1 MIISDGRIIIDTE
14 IDNSGAEA
22 GLRRTTASVRS
33 QVAKLAAEYKKQ
45 GMSASEAFS
54 KAWAE
59 IERTSD
65 ESSRETADNWRT
77 NLGDKLG
84 GIAKTS
90 LKAISGLVVG
100 AATALSGL
108 AATAIKIGSDF
119 EAQMSRVK
127 AISGATAD
135 EFEKLNELAIQLGAD
150 TAFSAKEA
158 AEGMENLASAG
169 FATNEIIDAMPGML
183 DLAAASGED
192 LATSSDIAASTLRGF
207 GLAASEAG
215 HVADVLAKNAAA
227 TNAAVYDTGEAM
239 KYIAPVAASLGISLE
254 EVTAAIGL
262 MANSGI
268 QGSQAGT
275 ALRASLTRLTKPTD
289 AMITAMEKVGFNA
302 FDSEGKMKSLSNM
315 ISELKSGMEGWT
327 DEAKSNALATIFG
340 TEALSGMMALINAG
354 PEEIDRLTESY
365 LNSDGAAKQMA
376 QTMQDNLKGNIEALG
391 GSLETLGIQFYQSVD
406 TPLNDIVS
414 SANSMVD
421 ELSNAF
427 SEGGF
432 EGLVSQLGNTLATI
446 VTQIANGA
454 PQMIELGVSLIKNL
468 ITGIQEN
475 LPAIATGAV
484 DIVMS
489 LVNGIIEILPMLL
502 EVGLQALIALGQG
515 IAENLPTLIPTIVN
529 LIISICDIIIE
540 NLPLILDVAIQII
553 MALVQGLVTALP
565 TLIAEVPRI
574 INSFSDAIYSALP
587 QILEA
592 GVQILMMLIKGLIDS
607 IPTLIANIPQIIL
620 AIVNAIT
627 LYNWASLGKNLIE
640 WIGNGLSSMKSN
652 IGSIAKGIADSV
664 VNGIKNIFTSGT
676 SVGKNLISW
685 VANGIS
691 SSLGNL
697 VQAAK
702 NVATGAINGIKNI
715 LSWDSAAS
723 IGSNL
728 IRGIWNGISNMTGWI
743 INLIGGFA
751 DSVISS
757 IKGFFGIHS
766 PSRIMRDLIGTNI
779 VKGIG
784 VGIDVET
791 PNLEK
796 NIDTNMSD
804 LIDKMSATV
813 DYETAMTT
821 ARVVAHNNVLS
832 GGVETDDSVSK
843 ENPVTVVA
851 KFIVDGKEFTQTVVA
866 PNQDVLSEYYEG
878 R

>member
-1 MIISDGRIIIDTE
+1 MGRIIIDTE
-14 IDNSGAEA
+14 IDSAGAESDAKSLSTKMGSIAKSTVSAITGLVAGATTALA
-22 GLRRTTASVRS
+22 GL
-33 QVAKLAAEYKKQ
+33 
-45 GMSASEAFS
+45 
-54 KAWAE
+54 
-59 IERTSD
+59 
-65 ESSRETADNWRT
+65 
-77 NLGDKLG
+77 
-84 GIAKTS
+84 
-90 LKAISGLVVG
+90 
-100 AATALSGL
+100 ATA
-108 AATAIKIGSDF
+108 AVKIGMDF

-169 FATNEIIDAMPGML
+169 FTVNEIIDAMPGML
-183 DLAAASGED
+183 DLAASSGED

-215 HVADVLAKNAAA
+215 HVADVLAKNAAD

-239 KYIAPVAASLGISLE
+239 KYVAPVASSLGISLE

-262 MANSGI
+262 MANAGI

-275 ALRASLTRLTKPTD
+275 TLRASLTRLTKPTD
-289 AMITAMEKVGFNA
+289 NMIAAMEKVGFNA
-302 FDSEGKMKSLSNM
+302 FDAEGKMKGLSAM

-365 LNSDGAAKQMA
+365 INSDGAAQQMA
-376 QTMQDNLKGNIEALG
+376 KTMQDNLKGNVEALG

-432 EGLVSQLGNTLATI
+432 EGLVSQLGNVLATI
-446 VTQIANGA
+446 VTQVASSA
-454 PQMIELGVSLIKNL
+454 PKMIDLGVSLIKNL
-468 ITGIQEN
+468 ITGIQNN
-475 LPAIATGAV
+475 LPSIATGAI
-484 DIVMS
+484 DIVMA
-489 LVNGIIEILPMLL
+489 LANGIIEILPMLL
-502 EVGLQALIALGQG
+502 DVGLQALITLGQG
-515 IAENLPTLIPTIVN
+515 IAANLPTLIPTIVN
-529 LIISICDIIIE
+529 LIISMCDMIIE
-540 NLPLILDVAIQII
+540 NLPLILDVAIDII
-553 MALVQGLVTALP
+553 LALVQGLVTALP

-574 INSFSDAIYSALP
+574 INSFANAIYSALP

-627 LYNWASLGKNLIE
+627 LYNWASLGKNVIE
-640 WIGNGLSSMKSN
+640 WLGNGISSMGSTIGGVARGIAEGVTNSIRNIFSGAGNIGSNFISNIASGISGMIGSIANVGRSMATSVLNAIRNIFSWNSLSN
-652 IGSIAKGIADSV
+652 IGS
-664 VNGIKNIFTSGT
+664 
-676 SVGKNLISW
+676 
-685 VANGIS
+685 
-691 SSLGNL
+691 NL
-697 VQAAK
+697 V
-702 NVATGAINGIKNI
+702 
-715 LSWDSAAS
+715 
-723 IGSNL
+723 
-728 IRGIWNGISNMTGWI
+728 RGIWNGISNMTGWI
-743 INLIGGFA
+743 IDLIGGFA
-751 DSVISS
+751 SSVISS

-766 PSRIMRDLIGTNI
+766 PSRVMRDLIGVNI

-784 VGIDVET
+784 VGVDVET

-796 NIDTNMSD
+796 DIDTNMAD
-804 LIDKMSATV
+804 LVAKMEATV
-813 DYETAMTT
+813 GYERAMTT
-821 ARVVAHNNVLS
+821 ARVVTHNNSIQSDS
-832 GGVETDDSVSK
+832 GNNIDATESNVTIKV
-843 ENPVTVVA
+843 PV
-851 KFIVDGKEFTQTVVA
+851 IIEGKEVA
-866 PNQDVLSEYYEG
+866 EASAPYSDKINGRRLNLAKRGLSLG
-878 R
+878 

>member
-1 MIISDGRIIIDTE
+1 MSDGRIIIDTE
-14 IDNSGAEA
+14 IDNSGLES
-22 GLRRTTASVRS
+22 GLEKAKSSAKS
-33 QVAKLAAEYKKQ
+33 QAAKLAAEYKKQ
-45 GMSASEAFS
+45 GMSASEAFK
-54 KAWAE
+54 KAWSE
-59 IERTSD
+59 IERDSDEKSKETSD
-65 ESSRETADNWRT
+65 NWKS
-77 NLGDKLG
+77 NVADKLS

-90 LKAISGLVVG
+90 IKAISGLVVG
-100 AATALSGL
+100 AATTLSGL

-135 EFEKLNELAIQLGAD
+135 EFEILNELAIQLGAD

-169 FATNEIIDAMPGML
+169 FNVNEIIDAMPGML
-183 DLAAASGED
+183 DLAASSGED

-215 HVADVLAKNAAA
+215 HVADVLAKNAAD

-239 KYIAPVAASLGISLE
+239 KYVAPVAASLGFSLE

-262 MANSGI
+262 MANAGI

-354 PEEIDRLTESY
+354 PEEIDALTES
-365 LNSDGAAKQMA
+365 LINSEGASKKYAE
-376 QTMQDNLKGNIEALG
+376 TMQDNLKGNIEALG
-391 GSLETLGIQFYQSVD
+391 GSLETLGIQFYQSID

-414 SANSMVD
+414 SANNMVD

-446 VTQIANGA
+446 VTQISSSA
-454 PQMIELGVSLIKNL
+454 PKMIELGVSLIKNL
-468 ITGIQEN
+468 ITGIQNN
-475 LPAIATGAV
+475 LPTIATGA
-484 DIVMS
+484 IEIAMA
-489 LVNGIIEILPMLL
+489 LVNGIIEILPMFL
-502 EVGLQALIALGQG
+502 EVGLQALITLGQG
-515 IAENLPTLIPTIVN
+515 IAEALPTLIPTIVD
-529 LIISICDIIIE
+529 LMISMCDMIIE
-540 NLPLILDVAIQII
+540 NLPMILDVAIDII
-553 MALVQGLVTALP
+553 LALVQGLVTALP
-565 TLIAEVPRI
+565 TLIQEVPRI
-574 INSFSDAIYSALP
+574 INSFADAIYGALP
-587 QILEA
+587 QILKA
-592 GVQILMMLIKGLIDS
+592 GIQIILMLIKGLIQS
-607 IPTLIANIPQIIL
+607 IPTLVANIPQIIM
-620 AIVNAIT
+620 AIVNVFT
-627 LYNWASLGKNLIE
+627 LMNWASIGKNLITS
-640 WIGNGLSSMKSN
+640 IGSGIKSMVSN
-652 IGSIAKGIADSV
+652 IGTIAKFTAESV
-664 VNGIKNIFTSGT
+664 VNGIKGIFTSGG
-676 SVGKNLISW
+676 SIGKNLISW

-702 NVATGAINGIKNI
+702 NVAISAIQGIKNI

-723 IGSNL
+723 IGKNL
-728 IRGIWNGISNMTGWI
+728 IQGLWNGISNMSGWI
-743 INLIGGFA
+743 LNLIGGFA
-751 DSVISS
+751 SSVISS

-766 PSRIMRDLIGTNI
+766 PSRVMRDLIGTNI

-784 VGIDVET
+784 VGIDVEI

-796 NIDTNMSD
+796 DIDANMSD
-804 LIDKMSATV
+804 IVAKMKGTV

-821 ARVVAHNNVLS
+821 ARVVTYNNVLS
-832 GGVETDDSVSK
+832 GGVETDDISSK
-843 ENPVTVVA
+843 ERPIIVEA
-851 KFIVDGKEFTQTVVA
+851 KLIVDGKEFTQDVVA
-866 PNQDVLSEYYEG
+866 PNQDVLTEYYEG